1 MAEGDGVLQ
10 APSHDRQRDGVTLNT
25 GGSIHMPRRTIAI
38 ALAVLG
44 TAMIP
49 ATSVA
54 QRNTNTKGV
63 MPTYDDAATVASL
76 PMLGRWRIN
85 LDKSTNNGSRVGS
98 DTFTWIF
105 RAEGDKVRHDIYDV
119 YPADKP
125 SRSYAVKLN
134 GSEAADP
141 HEVGIGET
149 ISWWPINKSM
159 FFREVK
165 LKGQVSQRTMY
176 SVSADGKVFT
186 SQSWSPTKP
195 NERGMSNL
203 MYFDRQE

>member
-1 MAEGDGVLQ
+1 MRTYRQ
-10 APSHDRQRDGVTLNT
+10 ALLLSL
-25 GGSIHMPRRTIAI
+25 
-38 ALAVLG
+38 LG
-44 TAMIP
+44 AGILCTFGQVA
-49 ATSVA
+49 SA
-54 QRNTNTKGV
+54 QRGTGSTVV
-63 MPTYDDAATVASL
+63 MPKYDTAADIADL
-76 PMLGRWRIN
+76 PFYGRWRIN
-85 LDKSTNNGSRVGS
+85 VAKSTQNGSRANS

-105 RAEGDKVRHDIYDV
+105 RREGDMVRHDIYDV

-134 GSEAADP
+134 GSQSPDP
-141 HEVGIGET
+141 HAVGIGET

-159 FFREVK
+159 MFREVRQN
-165 LKGQVSQRTMY
+165 GAPTQRTMY

-195 NERGMSNL
+195 NENGRSNL